1 MAVEKGK
8 VLAAIE
14 VKFKG
19 SSLTKNFKDKMA
31 TQWAEKIDTDE
42 DIDTFIALREDV
54 ILEASAEADR
64 RVQLA
69 EENRKKAE
77 QAKGEEK
84 QPEKAEETKVIPDD
98 APEWAKA
105 LLQGFQQ
112 SKEEIA
118 SLKAEK
124 QAETLR
130 ERFTKDERVR
140 GVPSFILDKYIPT
153 EEKDFEANAEK
164 LSTEF
169 GQFLKDSKLET
180 FGKDNPSGS
189 TNTKVGAKE
198 ATKKE
203 VDAVADMII

>member
-19 SSLTKNFKDKMA
+19 KSLTKNFKDNMA

-42 DIDTFIALREDV
+42 DIEQFIALREDV

-64 RVQLA
+64 RVSAAKSSWQD
-69 EENRKKAE
+69 ES
-77 QAKGEEK
+77 KGEEK
-84 QPEKAEETKVIPDD
+84 QVEKKEETKVIPDD
-98 APEWAKA
+98 APDWAKA

-130 ERFTKDERVR
+130 ERFTKDERVK

-153 EEKDFEANAEK
+153 DEKDFDNNADLLKTEYSKLVDTTK
-164 LSTEF
+164 LSAL
-169 GQFLKDSKLET
+169 GQDT
-180 FGKDNPSGS
+180 PSGS
-189 TNTKVGAKE
+189 TNTKVGSKE
-198 ATKKE
+198 ATKEQVKK
-203 VDAVADMII
+203 VADMIFQP